1 MVLLY
6 ILAYVATHN
15 RGRSRLRRMSTGWR
29 QDQVPTSASFTQVHL
44 FFRPTRNFRRGLTD
58 VIRHIDC
65 YYRPVSHTPPS
76 IGQEIRCF
84 MSIEKTM
91 MRTTRETHS
100 APRRETFIPPTLLPV
115 CCACGIIR
123 DDTRFSPGR
132 ELWITK
138 RTYRE
143 THGVNPSELARTH
156 TSCPECFMKAQDTLK
171 PNVRVN

>member
-29 QDQVPTSASFTQVHL
+29 QDQIPTSASFTQVHL
-44 FFRPTRNFRRGLTD
+44 FFDQQEIFDGASPTSFS
-58 VIRHIDC
+58 ISIAIH
-65 YYRPVSHTPPS
+65 RPVSHTPPS
-76 IGQEIRCF
+76 TGQERRCF

-91 MRTTRETHS
+91 MRTTRETPF

-132 ELWITK
+132 ELWITQ

>member
-1 MVLLY
+1 
-6 ILAYVATHN
+6 
-15 RGRSRLRRMSTGWR
+15 
-29 QDQVPTSASFTQVHL
+29 
-44 FFRPTRNFRRGLTD
+44 
-58 VIRHIDC
+58 
-65 YYRPVSHTPPS
+65 
-76 IGQEIRCF
+76 

-91 MRTTRETHS
+91 MRTTRETPS

-132 ELWITK
+132 ELWITQ

-156 TSCPECFMKAQDTLK
+156 TSCPECFTEAQNT
-171 PNVRVN
+171 PRQYFRMI

>member
-6 ILAYVATHN
+6 IPSYVATHN

-29 QDQVPTSASFTQVHL
+29 EDQIPTSTSFTQVHL
-44 FFRPTRNFRRGLTD
+44 FFDQQEIFGGASPTSFGIL
-58 VIRHIDC
+58 IAIH
-65 YYRPVSHTPPS
+65 RPVSHTPPS
-76 IGQEIRCF
+76 TGQERRCF

-132 ELWITK
+132 ELWITQ
-138 RTYRE
+138 RTYRK